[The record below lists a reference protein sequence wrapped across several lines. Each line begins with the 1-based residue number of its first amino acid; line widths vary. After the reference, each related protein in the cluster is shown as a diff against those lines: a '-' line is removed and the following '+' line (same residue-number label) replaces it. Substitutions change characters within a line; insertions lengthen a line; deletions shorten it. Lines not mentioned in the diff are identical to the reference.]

1 MTIMKKLLLAA
12 ALVAPASLAA
22 TVATAQ
28 ISGIAVA
35 DGRAA
40 VTNSTAYT
48 GARTQIET
56 TYKAVLDQAQ
66 ARGAAIE
73 AELRPQAAAF
83 QTAQNAPNANAAA
96 LQAQYNALQARQQAG
111 QQEITRIALPAQR
124 AEAYALEQIQARL
137 PEAVQNVVKAKNVS
151 MLVSPQ
157 AVLFAQP
164 TADIT
169 PAITLELNRLLP
181 TVGITPPAGWQPGQQ
196 GQPGA
201 APAAGATAPAAANR
215 RNGGR

>member
-1 MTIMKKLLLAA
+1 MTILKKLLLAA

-22 TVATAQ
+22 TAATAQ
-28 ISGIAVA
+28 VSGIAVA

-48 GARTQIET
+48 GARSQIET
-56 TYKAVLDQAQ
+56 TYKTQLDQAQ

-73 AELRPQAAAF
+73 AELRPQVAAF
-83 QTAQNAPNANAAA
+83 QAAQSAPNANAAA
-96 LQAQYNALQARQQAG
+96 LQTQYNALQARQQAG
-111 QQEITRIALPAQR
+111 QQEIARIAAPAQR
-124 AEAYALEQIQARL
+124 AETYALEQIQAKL

-164 TADIT
+164 VADIT
-169 PAITLELNRLLP
+169 PAITVELNRLMP
-181 TVGITPPAGWQPGQQ
+181 SVGITPPAGWQPGQQ
-196 GQPGA
+196 GQAAG
-201 APAAGATAPAAANR
+201 APAATAPAATNR